1 MKLRASIASTRER
14 RPTGLVATGLWP
26 VNHCRDFQT
35 GRRPTGSWLQRLFT
49 AACSE
54 RSVSDYRV
62 VKIYT
67 RVWLGAGAL
76 FLGGWITARVVRT
89 ARYSLRDK
97 IALISGGSRG
107 LGLVL
112 ARHICDQGGSVA
124 LLARDPGELA
134 RAKADLTAR
143 GGKVLTVECDLLDR
157 DQIHAAVR
165 KVIDH
170 FDRIDILINN
180 AGIIEVGPLDHMTRE
195 DYDRAMRLHFWAPY
209 ELISL
214 IVPEMRLW
222 GGGRIV
228 NVTSVGGKIAIPHF
242 APYSASK
249 FALTGFSDAIRT
261 ELARDNIQVT
271 TVAPGLM
278 RTGSHV
284 NAKFKGNH
292 DAEFAWFSASAGA
305 PIISMDADRAARKIL
320 AACRRGQPSLILTL
334 GARAAIA
341 GNALFPNLT
350 GYTMKIVNR
359 FLPDAAD
366 ESGAQSRAGSEIPR
380 LTPEWMTRLA
390 DRATNEN
397 NEGNS
402 PAL

>member
-1 MKLRASIASTRER
+1 MNTRA
-14 RPTGLVATGLWP
+14 
-26 VNHCRDFQT
+26 
-35 GRRPTGSWLQRLFT
+35 
-49 AACSE
+49 
-54 RSVSDYRV
+54 
-62 VKIYT
+62 
-67 RVWLGAGAL
+67 WLGAGAL
-76 FLGGWITARVVRT
+76 LLGGWITARVIRAAQYT
-89 ARYSLRDK
+89 LRDK
-97 IALISGGSRG
+97 VALISGGSRG

-112 ARHICDQGGSVA
+112 ARHICHQGGNVA
-124 LLARDPGELA
+124 LLARDPDELS

-143 GGKVLTVECDLLDR
+143 GGDVLTVQCDLLDR
-157 DQIHAAVR
+157 NQIQVAVR

-195 DYDRAMRLHFWAPY
+195 DYDRAMRVHFWAPY
-209 ELISL
+209 ELISQ

-228 NVTSVGGKIAIPHF
+228 NITSIGGKVAVPHF

-249 FALTGFSDAIRT
+249 FALTGFSDAVRT
-261 ELARDNIQVT
+261 ELARDNIEVT

-305 PIISMDADRAARKIL
+305 PLISMAADRAARKII
-320 AACRRGQPSLILTL
+320 AAFRRGQPSLTLTFA
-334 GARAAIA
+334 ARGAIA

-350 GYTMKIVNR
+350 GNAMKIVNR
-359 FLPDAAD
+359 FLPKAGGEEGNRSCA
-366 ESGAQSRAGSEIPR
+366 GGHLPRRA
-380 LTPEWMTRLA
+380 PEWLTRMA
-390 DRATNEN
+390 DQAVARN
-397 NEGNS
+397 NETTKS
-402 PAL
+402 L